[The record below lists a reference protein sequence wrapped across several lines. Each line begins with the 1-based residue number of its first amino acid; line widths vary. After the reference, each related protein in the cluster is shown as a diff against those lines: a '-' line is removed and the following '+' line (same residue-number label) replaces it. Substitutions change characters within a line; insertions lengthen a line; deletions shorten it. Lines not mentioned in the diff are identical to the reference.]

1 VLTSRHEGLSQPVH
15 DVRFLHDVR
24 TPVRDGVRLSCDVY
38 MPKAPGPFPTILHR
52 TPYES
57 NAERFVR
64 WALWWARRGYAVVC
78 QDARGCYQSEGTFY
92 AYRHEAEDG
101 HDTLAWIAER
111 DWSNGK
117 IGTWGRSYGGLVQWD
132 LARLGS
138 PHLTCMAPHVIV
150 DDYFADYHYVGGA
163 FQLTLSLLA
172 MICWETNYATA
183 ALSGELF
190 FKPEITRHLPLIE
203 LDELTIGR
211 KVPYWRDWLAH
222 PTDGPFWRQFGTIG
236 TYDRIAVPILQ
247 QCGWYDAYPSATLRM
262 WNGMVAQGKGELARR
277 NQRVLI
283 GPWSHAAPE
292 GSRMGEVDFGPAA
305 DLRLPEVELRWF
317 DHWLK
322 GVDTGM
328 LDEPPVSLFVMGA
341 DAWRG
346 EREWPL
352 ARTRYEP
359 WYLHSGGRANS
370 LHGDGRLS
378 PEPPGGE
385 PPDRYDYDP
394 DRPVPSL
401 GGNNSTGAWAA
412 QAEEPILP
420 GPYDQR
426 PIERRD
432 DVLVYTSAPLER
444 DLELTGPVELRL
456 YAASSARDTDFT
468 ARLCDVEPGGR
479 ALNVTEGILRARYR
493 SGFDRQELLEP
504 GEVVELPIRLYDTSR
519 LFRRGHRLRLD
530 VSSSSFPRFSR
541 NLNTGQDVAT
551 GTAKAI
557 ARQTILHEG
566 RYPSHL
572 ILPVVPT

>member
-1 VLTSRHEGLSQPVH
+1 VLTTPVDGLSGPIHGVTFRH
-15 DVRFLHDVR
+15 DVK
-24 TPVRDGVRLSCDVY
+24 TPVREGVRLSCDLY
-38 MPKAPGPFPTILHR
+38 LPEARGPFPTILHR

-57 NAERFVR
+57 NSERFVR

-78 QDARGCYQSEGTFY
+78 QDTRGSYQSEGTFY
-92 AYRHEAEDG
+92 PYRHEPEDG
-101 HDTLAWIAER
+101 HDTLAWIA
-111 DWSNGK
+111 DQAWCNGK
-117 IGTWGRSYGGLVQWD
+117 VGTWGRSYGGLVQWD

-138 PHLTCMAPHVIV
+138 PHLACMAPHVIV

-172 MICWETNYATA
+172 AICWETNYATA

-190 FKPEITRHLPLIE
+190 FRPEIVRHLPLIE

-211 KVPYWRDWLAH
+211 KIPYWRDWLSH
-222 PTDGPFWRQFGTIG
+222 PTDGPFWRRFGTTG
-236 TYDRIAVPILQ
+236 TYRRIDVPILQ
-247 QCGWYDAYPSATLRM
+247 QCGWYDAYPSATFRM
-262 WNGMVAQGKGELARR
+262 WNGMVAEGKSERARR
-277 NQRVLI
+277 SQRLLM
-283 GPWSHAAPE
+283 GPWSHAPPE
-292 GSRMGEVDFGPAA
+292 GSRIGEVDFGPAA
-305 DLRLPEVELRWF
+305 DVRMPEVELRWF

-328 LDEPPVSLFVMGA
+328 MDGPPIELFVMGA
-341 DAWRG
+341 DVWRG

-370 LHGDGRLS
+370 LHGDGVLS

-385 PPDRYDYDP
+385 PPDRYAYDP

-401 GGNNSTGAWAA
+401 GGNNSTGSWAA

-426 PIERRD
+426 PLERRD
-432 DVLVYTSAPLER
+432 DVLVYTSAPLEQ
-444 DLELTGPVELRL
+444 DLELTGPLELVL

-468 ARLCDVEPGGR
+468 ARLCQVEPGGR
-479 ALNVTEGILRARYR
+479 SLNVSEGILRARYR
-493 SGFDRQELLEP
+493 KGFDRPEPLEP
-504 GEVVELPIRLYDTSR
+504 GEVVELRLRLYDTSR
-519 LFRRGHRLRLD
+519 LFKHGHRLRLD
-530 VSSSSFPRFSR
+530 VSSSNFPRFSR
-541 NLNTGQDVAT
+541 NLNTGEDVAT
-551 GTAKAI
+551 GTRTAI

-572 ILPVVPT
+572 LLPVVPP